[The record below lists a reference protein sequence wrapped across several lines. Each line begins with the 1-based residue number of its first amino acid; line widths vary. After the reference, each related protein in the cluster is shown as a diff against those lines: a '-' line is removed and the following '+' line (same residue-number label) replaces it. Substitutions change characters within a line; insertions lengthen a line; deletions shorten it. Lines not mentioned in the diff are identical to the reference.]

1 MKALNEPNP
10 AGLSQVFV
18 RPASGPGI
26 RSVAKRSVFAGLAA
40 CAGMAL
46 TGCTTIRSVNKTVRA
61 PNVLD
66 ATLEQ
71 LNGQIAA
78 RYEAIQTINAAVDI
92 KASTGGEHQGEVT
105 EYPAFA
111 GYILLRKPSDMRVF
125 MLVPVVRSLAL
136 DMVSDGKDF
145 KLLIPPKN
153 KAIVGLDKEVTTPSK
168 NGLENLRPYII
179 RDALLIPPVLS
190 DELVGKTEG
199 ARILPAAKGKKET
212 TEEPD
217 YDLTVTRVKSGREL
231 QTIRVI
237 HISRVTLKPYEQDI
251 YDATGRKVTIVTYDK
266 YQKFG
271 DIEFPMSILITRPL
285 DEYSLNIVVT
295 KLTLNQKLDD
305 ESFALKIPEGI
316 SVQTMDS
323 ATPDEK
329 PAGPGKNRR

>member
-1 MKALNEPNP
+1 
-10 AGLSQVFV
+10 
-18 RPASGPGI
+18 
-26 RSVAKRSVFAGLAA
+26 
-40 CAGMAL
+40 MAL

-66 ATLEQ
+66 ATLVQ
-71 LNGQIAA
+71 LNSQIAA

-92 KASTGGEHQGEVT
+92 KASTGGEHQGEVK

-136 DMVSDGKDF
+136 DMVSDGTDF
-145 KLLIPPKN
+145 KLLIPPRN

-179 RDALLIPPVLS
+179 RDALLIPPVHP
-190 DELVGKTEG
+190 DEFVAETQSN
-199 ARILPAAKGKKET
+199 RILPPARGKKET

-217 YDLTVTRVKSGREL
+217 YDLTVARVKSGKEL
-231 QTIRVI
+231 QTIRVV

-251 YDATGRKVTIVTYDK
+251 YDAAGRVVTIVTYEK

-271 DIEFPMSILITRPL
+271 DIDFPMNILITRPL

-295 KLTLNQKLDD
+295 KVTLNQKLDD
-305 ESFALKIPEGI
+305 ESFVLKIPDDVPI
-316 SVQTMDS
+316 QKMDS
-323 ATPDEK
+323 AVPDPK
-329 PAGPGKNRR
+329 PSGPTQKHR